1 MSTKS
6 LIRLLAGLFAVLL
19 VAAACGGD
27 DDGDDAA
34 PAPTTEA
41 PAPATTAAPA
51 PAAPATTEAPATEA
65 PAPAAPATTEAP
77 APAPPAPAAAA
88 EGVAD
93 CAVGETDGGLAIYN
107 WAEYIDE
114 EQLAEFADEFGVRVT
129 MDVYDSN
136 EAMQPIIAA
145 GNSGYSL
152 IVPSDYMVAILIA
165 GEDIQPLNKSAIP
178 NLANISADFRDLV
191 YDPAGDYTA
200 PYQWGTTGLAV
211 DTAVAGTDFP
221 RSWGLIF
228 DPAIADEF
236 SGRISLLNDPRETIG
251 AALKYL
257 GYSLN
262 TTSDDELNEAK
273 ELVASSRD
281 RLAAFNTDSSD
292 ELLTTGETAIAHGYS
307 GDMFTQFLETD
318 DPSQYVYFV
327 PEEGGTRWID
337 NMAIPFDAPA
347 PCTAHTFINWLL
359 DGENGAWLSNWNY
372 YGTPNTAAYDLLDEE
387 LFAFIS
393 DPAVAPVEILE
404 EIVDTGDFEINYSD
418 AFIEAKG

>member
-1 MSTKS
+1 MSTKP
-6 LIRLLAGLFAVLL
+6 LIRLLAGLVTVVL

-27 DDGDDAA
+27 D
-34 PAPTTEA
+34 
-41 PAPATTAAPA
+41 
-51 PAAPATTEAPATEA
+51 
-65 PAPAAPATTEAP
+65 
-77 APAPPAPAAAA
+77 
-88 EGVAD
+88 EGVSAAD
-93 CAVGETDGGLAIYN
+93 CDTGDTDGNLAIFN

-114 EQLAEFADEFGVRVT
+114 EQLAEFEDEFGVGVT

-165 GEDIQPLNKSAIP
+165 GEDVQPLNKDAIP
-178 NLANISADFRDLV
+178 NLSNVSSDFRDLV
-191 YDPAGDYTA
+191 YDPEGDYSA
-200 PYQWGTTGLAV
+200 PYQWGTTGIAV
-211 DTAVAGTDFP
+211 DTAVVGTDFP

-228 DPAIADEF
+228 DPAIADQY

-262 TTSDDELNEAK
+262 TTSQDELDEATA
-273 ELVASSRD
+273 LVAASRD

-292 ELLTTGETAIAHGYS
+292 ELLTTGETAVAHGYS
-307 GDMFTQFLETD
+307 GDMFTQFLGTD

-327 PEEGGTRWID
+327 PSEGGTRWID
-337 NMAIPFDAPA
+337 NMAIPFDAPS

-359 DGENGAWLSNWNY
+359 TGEQGAALSNWNY
-372 YGTPNTAAYDLLDEE
+372 YGTPNTAALDLIDED
-387 LFAFIS
+387 LFDFIS
-393 DPAVAPVEILE
+393 DPAVAPVAILE
-404 EIVDTGDFEINYSD
+404 EIVDTGDFEVNYAD
-418 AFIEAKG
+418 AFTEAKG